1 LGRRSRKRKP
11 SATTRTA
18 AVFEKKGPPAPDP
31 DTKTSDVSRKPDRY
45 ARSRAKDEA
54 VRRSLVPL
62 EEGERP
68 GAVTVGAVVCGAL
81 GVANVALFAAGV
93 DVKGTKPSLVG
104 VLAFMVLM
112 VACAYGMLR
121 ARYWAVLGFEA
132 LLGVTIVIA
141 GLSLIVASN
150 ITALVLCLAII
161 GLGGWLFWKLVKA
174 MARIQMPERP
184 RARS

>member
-1 LGRRSRKRKP
+1 LGRRSRTRKP
-11 SATTRTA
+11 SATLR
-18 AVFEKKGPPAPDP
+18 PAEPASP
-31 DTKTSDVSRKPDRY
+31 PDRY

-54 VRRSLVPL
+54 ARQSLVPL
-62 EEGERP
+62 EAGERP
-68 GAVTVGAVVCGAL
+68 GAVTVGAVVCGVL
-81 GVANVALFAAGV
+81 GVANVVLFAAGV

-112 VACAYGMLR
+112 IACAYGMLR
-121 ARYWAVLGFEA
+121 SRYWAVLGFEA
-132 LLGVTIVIA
+132 LLGVTIVVA

-150 ITALVLCLAII
+150 VAALLLCLAIL

-184 RARS
+184 RAGS